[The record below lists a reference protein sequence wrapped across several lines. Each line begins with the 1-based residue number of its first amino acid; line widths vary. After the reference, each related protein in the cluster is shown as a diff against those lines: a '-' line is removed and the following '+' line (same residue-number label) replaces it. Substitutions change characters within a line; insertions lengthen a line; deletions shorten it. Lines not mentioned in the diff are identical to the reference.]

1 MLAACRRPT
10 FLQSRQYA
18 AALART
24 EGWHAD
30 FGLIRFN
37 GKPIGIVQVQ
47 VRGWLPFLR
56 TCRIHRGPVW
66 IHDEIPGEMLKLVL
80 RMLRRRYHLLAGR
93 PLLFHPELADTEAN
107 RLRLE
112 QCGFRRRAEG
122 YRTIW
127 LDLSVGLDALR
138 AGLGQK
144 WRNALSGAERHGL
157 ALAVDA
163 EGGLF
168 DWLMGPYLEDKL
180 RRGYVGPSPAFL
192 RVLYEVG
199 DASRPIILQALHAGS
214 PVAGILLVRHGR
226 AATYQVGW
234 TSEEGRRLRAHHFL
248 LWNAVVWLK
257 RAGMAWLDLGGVNG
271 GDAAGI
277 ARFKAGM
284 GGQPVTLAGGYV

>member
-30 FGLIRFN
+30 FGVIRFH

-47 VRGWLPFLR
+47 VRRWLPFLR
-56 TCRIHRGPVW
+56 ACRIHRGPVW

-80 RMLRRRYHLLAGR
+80 RLLRRRYQPLAGR

-107 RLRLE
+107 RRRLKD
-112 QCGFRRRAEG
+112 CGFRRRAEG

-127 LDLSVGLDALR
+127 LDLSPGLDALR

-144 WRNALSGAERHGL
+144 WRNALCGAERQGL
-157 ALAVDA
+157 ALAVDTA
-163 EGGLF
+163 GALF
-168 DWLMGPYLEDKL
+168 DWLMDSYLDDKL
-180 RRGYVGPSPAFL
+180 RRGYAGPSPAFL
-192 RVLYEVG
+192 RVLYKVG
-199 DASRPIILQALHAGS
+199 DGASRPVVLQALHAGR
-214 PVAGILLVRHGR
+214 PVAGILLVRHGS

-234 TSEEGRRLRAHHFL
+234 TSAEGRRLKAHQFL
-248 LWNAVVWLK
+248 LWNAAAWLK
-257 RAGMAWLDLGGVNG
+257 RAGLTWLDLGGVT
-271 GDAAGI
+271 DATPGI
-277 ARFKAGM
+277 ARFKAGI
-284 GGQPVTLAGGYV
+284 GGRPVTLAGGYV